1 MALLEFSI
9 VPLGKGEGVS
19 EYVARSL
26 KVIDES
32 GLDYRL
38 TAMGT
43 IIEGDVDQVFDVVK
57 QCVDTLAVDCD
68 RVTCSMSLDYRKGYT
83 NRLESKVKRV
93 EERLGRALRH
103 A

>member
-1 MALLEFSI
+1 MVLLEFSI

-26 KVIDES
+26 DVIDKS

-43 IIEGDVDQVFDVVK
+43 IVEGDVEEVFDVVK
-57 QCVDTLAVDCD
+57 RCVDAVAADCD
-68 RVTCSMSLDYRKGYT
+68 RVTCSMRLDCRKGHE

-93 EERLGRALRH
+93 EERLGRKLRH